1 VKEHSVTIYELQRG
15 RDYHFRVRS
24 EDVFGDEAA
33 SKDLVFNT
41 ERICVASV
49 VEEEAGRKSDD
60 RDLAVRKAE
69 IFGLDSD
76 LGLYLQLTEPAV
88 VSVEY
93 LKVKDPLL
101 TVEPQLQAGA
111 TNSCTS
117 CHKRQ

>member
-1 VKEHSVTIYELQRG
+1 M
-15 RDYHFRVRS
+15 
-24 EDVFGDEAA
+24 
-33 SKDLVFNT
+33 FNT

-49 VEEEAGRKSDD
+49 DEEKEGDKSEG

-69 IFGLDSD
+69 IFVLDSD
-76 LGLYLQLTEPAV
+76 LGLYLQVTEPAV
-88 VSVEY
+88 ASVEY

-117 CHKRQ
+117 CHKR